1 MQHSIFNNEDMLI
14 ELGFPIVNRITRKI
28 GEYAIKKNEELV
40 EIFTKKLHELYE
52 KCENLDYEVYDEVY
66 DEYSGNYITYTFKP
80 PPDFFKLRIEYK
92 PSHRIHWKNKSNYN
106 EIRFGNLLIHSRSK
120 DISQLLDL
128 IEYKVHVSGT
138 LDLSNN
144 HISRLS
150 ANVIDKFT
158 VGKNFY
164 LNNSKI
170 TRLPNM
176 FHKIQISRNL
186 KLDHNLLKKLPK
198 NFGTI
203 NVGGSL
209 FLNDNLLEKL
219 PLSFSIGSVGDS
231 LYLNNNKITSI
242 DKSFRNYNFKNI
254 VDLSWNLGELRN
266 SLKFRK
272 YTRINELK
280 RTYKRINE
288 LLEWFKE
295 KSFYF

>member
-14 ELGFPIVNRITRKI
+14 EIGFPIVNRITRKI

-40 EIFTKKLHELYE
+40 EIFINKLCELYG
-52 KCENLDYEVYDEVY
+52 KCKNLDYEEVYDEVY

-150 ANVIDKFT
+150 ANFIDKFT
-158 VGKNFY
+158 VGKNLY

-209 FLNDNLLEKL
+209 FLNDNLLDKL
-219 PLSFSIGSVGDS
+219 PLSFSNGSVGDS

-254 VDLSWNLGELRN
+254 VDLSNNLGKLGN
-266 SLKFRK
+266 SNVFRK
-272 YTRINELK
+272 YHKINKLLRTYKEINELK
-280 RTYKRINE
+280 IIINW
-288 LLEWFKE
+288 L
-295 KSFYF
+295 Y